1 MAAGFSIAP
10 ALALGAAHYVA
21 QDTPVP
27 PPGGDAQLDHA
38 VDVTAVFL
46 GFGVF
51 TANAALLVES
61 FESGSMIGQGLRRLG
76 SLGPLE
82 IAYALALRVELI
94 GADLDDIREH
104 LRPDPRA
111 WIVDA
116 TRDLRGPHAKRIEA
130 LRRIEHP
137 ALGPYRS

>member
-1 MAAGFSIAP
+1 M
-10 ALALGAAHYVA
+10 
-21 QDTPVP
+21 
-27 PPGGDAQLDHA
+27 
-38 VDVTAVFL
+38 TAVFL

-51 TANAALLVES
+51 TANAALRVES
-61 FESGSMIGQGLRRLG
+61 FESGMMIGHGMRRLG

-94 GADLDDIREH
+94 GADLDEIREH
-104 LRPDPRA
+104 LRPNPRA
-111 WIVDA
+111 WVVDA
-116 TRDLRGPHAKRIEA
+116 TRDLRASHAKRIDA